1 MHRFGEVQTF
11 PSYILTEIA
20 RYIEFFYMSSGWF
33 DWLRYQRNHCFEK
46 CSSGSSVWKPDDCE
60 IKLFL
65 ILGALINDVL
75 EPHRTHVKVLLLLLY
90 THQ

>member
-1 MHRFGEVQTF
+1 MHRFREVQAHQTF
-11 PSYILTEIA
+11 SSYILTEIA
-20 RYIEFFYMSSGWF
+20 RYFYMSSGWF

-75 EPHRTHVKVLLLLLY
+75 EPHRTHVKVLYLV
-90 THQ
+90 TM